1 MGFCDMIKNPIV
13 FGAIIGLLLCLMLFI
28 HDKLFIK
35 DSEKKSSLATYFKIF
50 FAGFVVSAPMVFLL
64 FNRNL
69 SFKTSNT
76 SVECGSSEHGGEASN
91 DEISDVI
98 EKVAETV
105 KVSKHSKSG
114 SKKVH
119 TDEPNW

>member
-1 MGFCDMIKNPIV
+1 MGFYDMIKNPIV

-69 SFKTSNT
+69 SFKTQNT
-76 SVECGSSEHGGEASN
+76 VECGSSEYGGEVSN
-91 DEISDVI
+91 NEISDVI

-105 KVSKHSKSG
+105 KVSKHLKSG

>member
-1 MGFCDMIKNPIV
+1 MIKNPIV

-69 SFKTSNT
+69 SFKTQNT
-76 SVECGSSEHGGEASN
+76 VECSSSEYGGEVSN
-91 DEISDVI
+91 NEISDVI

-105 KVSKHSKSG
+105 KVSKNSKSG